1 MRALYVI
8 PTALSLGLVS
18 PLALAECPEGDWFC
32 DPARENAPREAPD
45 GASAEPAATPPP
57 QQKSPP
63 AGDTDARPRERV
75 RIDPGPPP
83 RARRPYRHRRE
94 FGANL
99 HIIGAI
105 FGSESGMSH
114 DAGMGGLGGAFRM
127 RLHPVFALD
136 IGVDFLG
143 GRDFN
148 GNTRVEAVLS
158 GNGLLYLNPR
168 QRIELYLLGGLST
181 SRAEVDVRYLGG
193 ERVAAHDASYAYF
206 GGQLGFGVEARL
218 SRRVAASA
226 DVIGFVRER
235 SRRYRYFE
243 PDFVDPDTHRATN
256 TSGGGLV
263 RGGFTFYW

>member
-8 PTALSLGLVS
+8 STALSLGLVA
-18 PLALAECPEGDWFC
+18 PAARAQCPEGDWFC
-32 DPARENAPREAPD
+32 EPSSENAPRAAPD
-45 GASAEPAATPPP
+45 AEPAATPPP
-57 QQKSPP
+57 AEKPP
-63 AGDTDARPRERV
+63 TEGAAARPREKV
-75 RIDPGPPP
+75 DIDAGPPP
-83 RARRPYRHRRE
+83 RPSRRYRRRRE

-99 HIIGAI
+99 HIDGAI
-105 FGSESGMSH
+105 FGSERGMSH

-127 RLHPVFALD
+127 RFHPVFALD
-136 IGVDFLG
+136 IGLDFLG

-168 QRIELYLLGGLST
+168 QRFELYLLAGLST
-181 SRAEVDVRYLGG
+181 SRAHVDVRYLGG
-193 ERVAAHDASYAYF
+193 ERVAAHDASYSYF

-226 DVIGFVRER
+226 DVLGFIRGR
-235 SRRYRYFE
+235 SRRYRHFE
-243 PDFVDPDTHRATN
+243 PDFVDPETHRTTN

>member
-8 PTALSLGLVS
+8 STALSLGLVA
-18 PLALAECPEGDWFC
+18 PAARAECPPGDWFC
-32 DPARENAPREAPD
+32 EPASENAPQAAPP
-45 GASAEPAATPPP
+45 AEPSATPPP
-57 QQKSPP
+57 PKEQPPP
-63 AGDTDARPRERV
+63 AGTALRPRERV

-83 RARRPYRHRRE
+83 RRSRHYRHRRE

-99 HIIGAI
+99 HIDGAI
-105 FGSESGMSH
+105 FGSERGMSH

-127 RLHPVFALD
+127 RFHPVFALD
-136 IGVDFLG
+136 IGLDFLG

-148 GNTRVEAVLS
+148 GNTRAEAVLS

-168 QRIELYLLGGLST
+168 QRIELYLLAGLST
-181 SRAEVDVRYLGG
+181 SRAHVDVRYLGG
-193 ERVAAHDASYAYF
+193 ERVAPHDASYSYF
-206 GGQLGFGVEARL
+206 GGQLGLGVEVRL

-226 DVIGFVRER
+226 DVLGFVRER
-235 SRRYRYFE
+235 SRRYRHFE
-243 PDFVDPDTHRATN
+243 PDFVDPETHRTTN